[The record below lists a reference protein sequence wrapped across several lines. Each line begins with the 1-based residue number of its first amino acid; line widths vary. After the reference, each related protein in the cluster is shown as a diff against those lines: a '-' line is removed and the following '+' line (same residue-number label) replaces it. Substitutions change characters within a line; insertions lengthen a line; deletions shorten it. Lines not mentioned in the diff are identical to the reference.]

1 MFCDTDFTYYKLQ
14 YLKQVDN
21 MERSYIRFKY

>member
-1 MFCDTDFTYYKLQ
+1 MFCDTDFTYCKLQ